1 MEENFREFFSVSRI
15 LKASTK
21 TVTFLIFKLL
31 NLKLPILPAVKEI
44 ISLEHNFYDD
54 ILES

>member
-21 TVTFLIFKLL
+21 TVTFLFFFLL